1 MANSNP
7 LRCRSINIYLELNTA
22 PNASISPVQSRPPM
36 DFRREKKESPAE
48 ERNED
53 LDCIRGQLDRLATDK
68 NQMAF
73 SGRHTK
79 RTD

>member
-7 LRCRSINIYLELNTA
+7 LRCRSLNIYLELNTA

-36 DFRREKKESPAE
+36 DFRREKKESP

-53 LDCIRGQLDRLATDK
+53 LDWIRVQLDRLATDR

-79 RTD
+79 RAN